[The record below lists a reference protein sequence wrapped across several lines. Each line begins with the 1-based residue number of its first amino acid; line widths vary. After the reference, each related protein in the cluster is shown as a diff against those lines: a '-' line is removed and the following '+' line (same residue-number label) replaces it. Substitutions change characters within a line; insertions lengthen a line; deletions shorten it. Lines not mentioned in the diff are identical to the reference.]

1 MGVRTAPRPPCLLL
15 VLFSGLLVLRVTGLE
30 QDTTTT
36 PRMYNTMDMDTTQS
50 SLLQETS
57 SSSLEQDSKSSSSLE
72 QDSGSS
78 SSSLEQDIRDQI
90 VADLGLGRL
99 PDIARVSRTNC
110 FLFFRLN
117 LPPFCSLVSQNSPFW
132 FTAVFRSSDFLFTA
146 VLGASPFLCFLV
158 HCLSVHLLS

>member
-72 QDSGSS
+72 QD
-78 SSSLEQDIRDQI
+78 IRDQI

-99 PDIARVSRTNC
+99 PDIARVSRTKV
-110 FLFFRLN
+110 FTVSYFF
-117 LPPFCSLVSQNSPFW
+117 S
-132 FTAVFRSSDFLFTA
+132 
-146 VLGASPFLCFLV
+146 
-158 HCLSVHLLS
+158 

>member
-1 MGVRTAPRPPCLLL
+1 
-15 VLFSGLLVLRVTGLE
+15 
-30 QDTTTT
+30 
-36 PRMYNTMDMDTTQS
+36 MDMDTTQS

-99 PDIARVSRTNC
+99 PDIARVSRTKV
-110 FLFFRLN
+110 FTVSYFF
-117 LPPFCSLVSQNSPFW
+117 
-132 FTAVFRSSDFLFTA
+132 
-146 VLGASPFLCFLV
+146 G
-158 HCLSVHLLS
+158 

>member
-57 SSSLEQDSKSSSSLE
+57 SSSLEQD
-72 QDSGSS
+72 
-78 SSSLEQDIRDQI
+78 IRDQI

-99 PDIARVSRTNC
+99 PDIARVSRTKV
-110 FLFFRLN
+110 FTVSYFF
-117 LPPFCSLVSQNSPFW
+117 S
-132 FTAVFRSSDFLFTA
+132 
-146 VLGASPFLCFLV
+146 
-158 HCLSVHLLS
+158 